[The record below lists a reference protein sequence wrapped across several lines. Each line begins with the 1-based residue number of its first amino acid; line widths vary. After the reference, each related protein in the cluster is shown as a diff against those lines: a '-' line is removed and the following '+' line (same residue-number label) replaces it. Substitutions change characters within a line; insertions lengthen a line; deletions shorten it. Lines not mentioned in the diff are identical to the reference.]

1 MSITTEFKEFVSRGN
16 VVDLAI
22 GVAIGVVIGGAFGS
36 ISASLVNNIFMPPI
50 GMLLSGVNFTDIATT
65 IKAAGPDGKG
75 AVVIGW
81 GMFIQAVINFLI
93 VAAVMF
99 LVMKAMNRVRRTKDV
114 PAPPPAPPEPS
125 EELRVLQEIRDALRA
140 K

>member
-16 VVDLAI
+16 VVEL
-22 GVAIGVVIGGAFGS
+22 AIGVVIGGAFGS
-36 ISASLVNNIFMPPI
+36 VSAALVTNVVMPPI
-50 GMLLSGVNFTDIATT
+50 GWLLSGINFTDIATT

-81 GMFIQAVINFLI
+81 GTFIQSVINFLI
-93 VAAVMF
+93 VATVMF
-99 LVMKAMNRVRRTKDV
+99 GVVKAMNAVRRKNEA
-114 PAPPPAPPEPS
+114 APPTAPPEPS

>member
-1 MSITTEFKEFVSRGN
+1 MSITTEFREFVSRGN
-16 VVDLAI
+16 VVDL
-22 GVAIGVVIGGAFGS
+22 AIGVVIGGAFGS
-36 ISASLVNNIFMPPI
+36 ISASLVNNIIMPPI
-50 GMLLSGVNFTDIATT
+50 GWLLSGVNFTDIATT

-93 VAAVMF
+93 IAMVMF
-99 LVMKAMNRVRRTKDV
+99 LVAQAMNSMRRRNEAA
-114 PAPPPAPPEPS
+114 PAPPPVPPEPS

>member
-16 VVDLAI
+16 VVDL
-22 GVAIGVVIGGAFGS
+22 AIGVVIGGAFGS

-99 LVMKAMNRVRRTKDV
+99 LVMKAMNRVRRTKDA
-114 PAPPPAPPEPS
+114 PAPPPPEPS

>member
-22 GVAIGVVIGGAFGS
+22 GVVIGGAFGS
-36 ISASLVNNIFMPPI
+36 ISASLVNHIIMPPI

-93 VAAVMF
+93 VAFVMF
-99 LVMKAMNRVRRTKDV
+99 LVMKAMNAARRKKDV

>member
-16 VVDLAI
+16 VVDL
-22 GVAIGVVIGGAFGS
+22 AIGVVIGGAFGS

-81 GMFIQAVINFLI
+81 GMFIQSVINFLI

-99 LVMKAMNRVRRTKDV
+99 LVMKAMNRVRRTKDA
-114 PAPPPAPPEPS
+114 PAPTPPEPS

>member
-22 GVAIGVVIGGAFGS
+22 GVVIGGAFGS
-36 ISASLVNNIFMPPI
+36 VSAALVTNVVMPPI
-50 GMLLSGVNFTDIATT
+50 GWLLSGINFTDIATT

-75 AVVIGW
+75 AIVIGW
-81 GMFIQAVINFLI
+81 GVFIQAVINFLI

-99 LVMKAMNRVRRTKDV
+99 LVMKALNRVRRTKDE

-125 EELRVLQEIRDALRA
+125 EELRVLQEIRDALRST
-140 K
+140 

>member
-16 VVDLAI
+16 VVDL
-22 GVAIGVVIGGAFGS
+22 AIGVVIGGAFGS

-81 GMFIQAVINFLI
+81 GMFIQSVINFLI

-99 LVMKAMNRVRRTKDV
+99 LVMEAMNRVRRTKDV
-114 PAPPPAPPEPS
+114 PAPAPPEPS

>member
-16 VVDLAI
+16 VVDL
-22 GVAIGVVIGGAFGS
+22 AIGVVIGGAFGS

-81 GMFIQAVINFLI
+81 GMFIQSVINFLI

-99 LVMKAMNRVRRTKDV
+99 LVMKAMNRVRRTKDA
-114 PAPPPAPPEPS
+114 PAPPPPEPS

>member
-22 GVAIGVVIGGAFGS
+22 GVVIGGAFGS
-36 ISASLVNNIFMPPI
+36 ISASLVDSIFMPPI
-50 GMLLSGVNFTDIATT
+50 GWLLSGVNFTDIATT

-81 GMFIQAVINFLI
+81 GMFIQSVINFLI

-99 LVMKAMNRVRRTKDV
+99 LVMKAMNRVRRKNATV
-114 PAPPPAPPEPS
+114 AEAAPPEPS

>member
-16 VVDLAI
+16 VVDL
-22 GVAIGVVIGGAFGS
+22 AIGVVIGGAFGS

-50 GMLLSGVNFTDIATT
+50 GWLLSGANFTDIATT

-81 GMFIQAVINFLI
+81 GTFIQSVINFLI

-99 LVMKAMNRVRRTKDV
+99 GMMKGMNAVRRKNEAAAE
-114 PAPPPAPPEPS
+114 PAAPPEPS
-125 EELRVLQEIRDALRA
+125 EELRVLQEIRDALRT

>member
-22 GVAIGVVIGGAFGS
+22 GVVIGGAFGT
-36 ISASLVNNIFMPPI
+36 ISASLVNNILMPPI
-50 GMLLSGVNFTDIATT
+50 GWLLSGVNFTDIATT
-65 IKAAGPDGKG
+65 IKAAGPDGQG

-81 GMFIQAVINFLI
+81 GMFIQSVINFLI

-99 LVMKAMNRVRRTKDV
+99 LVMKAMNAVRRKNE
-114 PAPPPAPPEPS
+114 AAAEPPPPEPS
-125 EELRVLQEIRDALRA
+125 EELRVLQEIRDVLRSR
-140 K
+140 